1 MYNKKDIFK
10 KGKDGNVDKELN
22 ITNVLKTVN
31 SAYEKF
37 DKDACLH
44 SLQVA
49 YLTLKICKNLDIDE
63 YTKNSLVIAAYFHDF
78 SAEKTNIC
86 DTLDKY
92 EKGNAVKE
100 HCILGYL
107 LFKFL
112 LPKSDICKFILY
124 HHNTYDVD
132 YVINDIENPLESNII
147 KLADDI
153 SIYNIFNEQASV
165 NDIINFLNKRSY
177 MYNLD
182 YLNRFLDTNA
192 KMAIGNVLNESYK
205 ENFWKEVDA
214 LDYKV
219 ITIENII
226 ACLAF
231 IIDCKCDITNFHSLS
246 VANTSC
252 MLGKYFNLSEN
263 EYYNV
268 KIGSLLH
275 DIGKIAI
282 PNEILKK
289 EGTLTK
295 DEFEIMKQH
304 VVYTYEIL
312 SNLKNESILNI
323 ASNHHEKLNGK
334 GYPRGISNLTLSGKI
349 VAVADI
355 FVALIQ
361 KRPYKDGFSKDKVIE
376 ILNKCVIKGEID
388 GEVVNKIIENYD
400 YLEKM
405 NNDLYSLY
413 NNEIALLYDEYNN
426 LLSKL

>member
-1 MYNKKDIFK
+1 MNK
-10 KGKDGNVDKELN
+10 GLN

-31 SAYEKF
+31 SAYERF

-63 YTKNSLVIAAYFHDF
+63 DTKNSLVIAAYFHDF
-78 SAEKTNIC
+78 SAEKTNMC
-86 DTLDKY
+86 DSLDKY
-92 EKGNAVKE
+92 EKGNEVKE

-132 YVINDIENPLESNII
+132 YIINNIENPLESNII

-165 NDIINFLNKRSY
+165 NDVIDFLNERSY
-177 MYNLD
+177 MYNSN

-192 KMAIGNVLNESYK
+192 KMAIENVLNESYK
-205 ENFWKEVDA
+205 ENFWKEVD
-214 LDYKV
+214 LLNYKV
-219 ITIENII
+219 ITIEDII
-226 ACLAF
+226 VCLAF

-246 VANTSC
+246 VSNTSC

-263 EYYNV
+263 EYYNL

-289 EGTLTK
+289 EGPLTK
-295 DEFEIMKQH
+295 AEFEIMKQH
-304 VVYTYEIL
+304 AVYTYEIL
-312 SNLKNESILNI
+312 SNLKHEHILNI

-334 GYPRGISNLTLSGKI
+334 GYPRGLSDLTLSEKI

-361 KRPYKDGFSKDKVIE
+361 KRSYKDGFSKDKVIE
-376 ILNKCVIKGEID
+376 ILSNCANKGEID
-388 GEVVNKIIENYD
+388 GEVVKKVIENYD

-405 NNDLYSLY
+405 NNQLYSLY
-413 NNEIALLYDEYNN
+413 NHEITLLYNEYNN

>member
-1 MYNKKDIFK
+1 MNK
-10 KGKDGNVDKELN
+10 GLN

-31 SAYEKF
+31 SAYERF

-63 YTKNSLVIAAYFHDF
+63 DTKNSLVIAAYFHDF
-78 SAEKTNIC
+78 SAEKTNMC
-86 DTLDKY
+86 DSLDKY

-132 YVINDIENPLESNII
+132 YIINNIENPLESNII

-165 NDIINFLNKRSY
+165 NDVIDFLNERSY
-177 MYNLD
+177 MYNPN

-192 KMAIGNVLNESYK
+192 KMAIENVLNESYK
-205 ENFWKEVDA
+205 ENFWKEVD
-214 LDYKV
+214 LLNYKV
-219 ITIENII
+219 ITIEDII
-226 ACLAF
+226 VCLAF

-246 VANTSC
+246 VSNTSC

-263 EYYNV
+263 EYYNL

-289 EGTLTK
+289 EGPLTK
-295 DEFEIMKQH
+295 AEFEIMKQH
-304 VVYTYEIL
+304 AVYTYEIL
-312 SNLKNESILNI
+312 SNLKHKHILNI

-334 GYPRGISNLTLSGKI
+334 GYPRGLSDLTLSEKI

-361 KRPYKDGFSKDKVIE
+361 KRSYKDGFSKDKVIE
-376 ILNKCVIKGEID
+376 ILSNCANKGEID
-388 GEVVNKIIENYD
+388 REVVKKVIENYD

-405 NNDLYSLY
+405 NNQLYSLY
-413 NNEIALLYDEYNN
+413 NHEITLLYNEYNN

>member
-1 MYNKKDIFK
+1 MNK
-10 KGKDGNVDKELN
+10 GLN

-31 SAYEKF
+31 SAYERF

-49 YLTLKICKNLDIDE
+49 YLTLKICKNMDMDE
-63 YTKNSLVIAAYFHDF
+63 DTKNSLVIAAYFHDF
-78 SAEKTNIC
+78 SAEKTNMC
-86 DTLDKY
+86 DSLDKY

-132 YVINDIENPLESNII
+132 YIINDIENPLESNII

-153 SIYNIFNEQASV
+153 SIYNIFNRQASV
-165 NDIINFLNKRSY
+165 NDVIDFLNERSY
-177 MYNLD
+177 MYNPN

-192 KMAIGNVLNESYK
+192 KMAIENVLNESYK
-205 ENFWKEVDA
+205 ENFWKEVD
-214 LDYKV
+214 LLNYKV
-219 ITIENII
+219 ITIEDII
-226 ACLAF
+226 VCLAF

-246 VANTSC
+246 VSNTSC

-263 EYYNV
+263 EYYNL

-289 EGTLTK
+289 EGPLTK
-295 DEFEIMKQH
+295 AEFEIMKQH
-304 VVYTYEIL
+304 AVYTYEIL
-312 SNLKNESILNI
+312 SNLKHEHILNI

-334 GYPRGISNLTLSGKI
+334 GYPRGLSDLTLSEKI

-361 KRPYKDGFSKDKVIE
+361 KRSYKDGFSKDKVIE
-376 ILNKCVIKGEID
+376 ILSNCANKGEID
-388 GEVVNKIIENYD
+388 GEVVKKVIENYD

-405 NNDLYSLY
+405 NNQLYSLY
-413 NNEIALLYDEYNN
+413 NDEITLLYNEYNN

>member
-1 MYNKKDIFK
+1 MNK
-10 KGKDGNVDKELN
+10 GLN

-31 SAYEKF
+31 SAYERF

-63 YTKNSLVIAAYFHDF
+63 DTKNSLVIAAYFHDF
-78 SAEKTNIC
+78 SAEKTNMC
-86 DTLDKY
+86 DSLDKY

-132 YVINDIENPLESNII
+132 YIINNIENPLESNII

-165 NDIINFLNKRSY
+165 NDVIDFLNERSY
-177 MYNLD
+177 MYNPN

-192 KMAIGNVLNESYK
+192 KMAIENVLNESYK
-205 ENFWKEVDA
+205 ENFWKEVD
-214 LDYKV
+214 LLNYKV
-219 ITIENII
+219 ITIEDII
-226 ACLAF
+226 VCLAF

-246 VANTSC
+246 VSNTSC

-263 EYYNV
+263 EYYNL

-289 EGTLTK
+289 EGPLTK
-295 DEFEIMKQH
+295 AEFEIMKQH

-312 SNLKNESILNI
+312 SNLKHEHILNI

-334 GYPRGISNLTLSGKI
+334 GYPRGLSDLTLSEKI

-361 KRPYKDGFSKDKVIE
+361 KRSYKDGFSKDKVIE
-376 ILNKCVIKGEID
+376 ILSNCANKGEID
-388 GEVVNKIIENYD
+388 REVVKKVIENYD

-405 NNDLYSLY
+405 NNQLYSLY
-413 NNEIALLYDEYNN
+413 NHEITLLYNEYNN

>member
-1 MYNKKDIFK
+1 MNK
-10 KGKDGNVDKELN
+10 GLN

-31 SAYEKF
+31 SAYERF

-63 YTKNSLVIAAYFHDF
+63 DTKNSLVIAAYFHDF
-78 SAEKTNIC
+78 SAEKTNMC
-86 DTLDKY
+86 DSLDKY

-132 YVINDIENPLESNII
+132 YIINNIENPLESNII

-165 NDIINFLNKRSY
+165 NDVIDFLNERSY
-177 MYNLD
+177 MYNPN

-192 KMAIGNVLNESYK
+192 KMAIENVLNESYK
-205 ENFWKEVDA
+205 ENFWKEVD
-214 LDYKV
+214 LLNYKV
-219 ITIENII
+219 ITIEDII
-226 ACLAF
+226 LCLAF

-246 VANTSC
+246 VSNTSC

-263 EYYNV
+263 EYYNL

-289 EGTLTK
+289 EGPLTK
-295 DEFEIMKQH
+295 AEFEIMKQH
-304 VVYTYEIL
+304 AVYTYEIL
-312 SNLKNESILNI
+312 SNLKHEHILNI

-334 GYPRGISNLTLSGKI
+334 GYPRGLSDLTLSEKI

-361 KRPYKDGFSKDKVIE
+361 KRSYKDGFSKDKVIE
-376 ILNKCVIKGEID
+376 ILSNCANKGEID
-388 GEVVNKIIENYD
+388 GEVVKKVIENYD

-405 NNDLYSLY
+405 NNQLYSLY
-413 NNEIALLYDEYNN
+413 NDEITLLYNEYNN

>member
-1 MYNKKDIFK
+1 MNK
-10 KGKDGNVDKELN
+10 GLN

-31 SAYEKF
+31 SAYERF

-63 YTKNSLVIAAYFHDF
+63 DTKNSLVIAAYFHDF
-78 SAEKTNIC
+78 SAEKTNMC
-86 DTLDKY
+86 DSLDKY

-132 YVINDIENPLESNII
+132 YIINNIENPLESNII

-165 NDIINFLNKRSY
+165 NDVIDFLNERSY
-177 MYNLD
+177 MYNPN

-192 KMAIGNVLNESYK
+192 KMAIENVLNESYK
-205 ENFWKEVDA
+205 ENFWKEVD
-214 LDYKV
+214 LLNYKV
-219 ITIENII
+219 ITIEDII
-226 ACLAF
+226 VCLAF

-246 VANTSC
+246 VSNTSC

-263 EYYNV
+263 EYYNL

-289 EGTLTK
+289 EGPLTK
-295 DEFEIMKQH
+295 AEFEIMKQH

-312 SNLKNESILNI
+312 SNLKHEHILNI

-334 GYPRGISNLTLSGKI
+334 GYPRGLSDLTLSEKI

-361 KRPYKDGFSKDKVIE
+361 KRSYKDGFSKDKVIE
-376 ILNKCVIKGEID
+376 ILSNCANKGEID
-388 GEVVNKIIENYD
+388 GEVVKKVIENYD

-405 NNDLYSLY
+405 NNQLYSLY
-413 NNEIALLYDEYNN
+413 NDEITLLYNEYNN

>member
-1 MYNKKDIFK
+1 MNK
-10 KGKDGNVDKELN
+10 GLN

-31 SAYEKF
+31 SAYERF

-63 YTKNSLVIAAYFHDF
+63 DTKNSLVIAAYFHDF
-78 SAEKTNIC
+78 SAEKTNMC
-86 DTLDKY
+86 DSLDKY

-132 YVINDIENPLESNII
+132 YIINNIENPLESNII

-165 NDIINFLNKRSY
+165 NDVIDFLNERSY
-177 MYNLD
+177 MYNSN

-192 KMAIGNVLNESYK
+192 KMAIENVLNESYK
-205 ENFWKEVDA
+205 ENFWKEVD
-214 LDYKV
+214 LLNYKV
-219 ITIENII
+219 ITIEDII
-226 ACLAF
+226 VCLAF

-246 VANTSC
+246 VSNTSC

-263 EYYNV
+263 EYYNL

-289 EGTLTK
+289 EGPLTK
-295 DEFEIMKQH
+295 AEFEIMKQH

-312 SNLKNESILNI
+312 SNLKHEHILNI

-334 GYPRGISNLTLSGKI
+334 GYPRGLSDLTLSEKI

-361 KRPYKDGFSKDKVIE
+361 KRSYKDGFSKDKVIE
-376 ILNKCVIKGEID
+376 ILSNCANKGEID
-388 GEVVNKIIENYD
+388 GEVVKKVIENYD

-405 NNDLYSLY
+405 NNQLYSLY
-413 NNEIALLYDEYNN
+413 NHEITLLYNEYNN

>member
-1 MYNKKDIFK
+1 MNK
-10 KGKDGNVDKELN
+10 GLN

-31 SAYEKF
+31 SAYERF

-63 YTKNSLVIAAYFHDF
+63 DTKNSLVIAAYFHDF
-78 SAEKTNIC
+78 SAEKTNMC
-86 DTLDKY
+86 DSLDKY

-132 YVINDIENPLESNII
+132 YIINNIENPLESNII

-165 NDIINFLNKRSY
+165 NDVIDFLNERSY
-177 MYNLD
+177 MYNSN

-192 KMAIGNVLNESYK
+192 KMAIENVLNESYK
-205 ENFWKEVDA
+205 ENFWKEVD
-214 LDYKV
+214 LLNYKV
-219 ITIENII
+219 ITIEDII
-226 ACLAF
+226 VCLAF

-246 VANTSC
+246 VSNTSC

-263 EYYNV
+263 EYYNL

-289 EGTLTK
+289 EGPLTK
-295 DEFEIMKQH
+295 AEFEIMKQH
-304 VVYTYEIL
+304 AVYTYEIL
-312 SNLKNESILNI
+312 SNLKHEHILNI

-334 GYPRGISNLTLSGKI
+334 GYPRGLSDLTLSEKI

-361 KRPYKDGFSKDKVIE
+361 KRSYKDGFSKDKVIE
-376 ILNKCVIKGEID
+376 ILSNCANKGEID
-388 GEVVNKIIENYD
+388 GEVVKKVIENYD

-405 NNDLYSLY
+405 NNQLYSLY
-413 NNEIALLYDEYNN
+413 NDEITLLYNEYNN

>member
-1 MYNKKDIFK
+1 MNK
-10 KGKDGNVDKELN
+10 GLN
-22 ITNVLKTVN
+22 IANVLKTVN
-31 SAYEKF
+31 SAYERF

-63 YTKNSLVIAAYFHDF
+63 DTKNSLVIAAYFHDF
-78 SAEKTNIC
+78 SAEKTNMC
-86 DTLDKY
+86 DSLDKY

-132 YVINDIENPLESNII
+132 YIINNIENPLESNII

-165 NDIINFLNKRSY
+165 NDVIDFLNERSY
-177 MYNLD
+177 MYNPN

-192 KMAIGNVLNESYK
+192 KMAIENVLNESYK
-205 ENFWKEVDA
+205 ENFWKEVD
-214 LDYKV
+214 LLNYKV
-219 ITIENII
+219 ITIEDII
-226 ACLAF
+226 VCLAF

-246 VANTSC
+246 VSNTSC

-263 EYYNV
+263 EYYNL

-289 EGTLTK
+289 EGPLTK
-295 DEFEIMKQH
+295 AEFEIMKQH

-312 SNLKNESILNI
+312 SNLKHEHILNI

-334 GYPRGISNLTLSGKI
+334 GYPRGLSDLTLSEKI

-361 KRPYKDGFSKDKVIE
+361 KRSYKDGFSKDKVIE
-376 ILNKCVIKGEID
+376 ILSNCANKGEID
-388 GEVVNKIIENYD
+388 GEVVKKVIENYD

-405 NNDLYSLY
+405 NNQLYSLY
-413 NNEIALLYDEYNN
+413 NHEITLLYNEYNN

>member
-1 MYNKKDIFK
+1 MNK
-10 KGKDGNVDKELN
+10 GLN

-31 SAYEKF
+31 SAYERF

-63 YTKNSLVIAAYFHDF
+63 DTKNSLVIAAYFHDF
-78 SAEKTNIC
+78 SAEKTNMC
-86 DTLDKY
+86 DSLDKY

-132 YVINDIENPLESNII
+132 YIINDIENPLESNII

-153 SIYNIFNEQASV
+153 SIYNIFNRQASV
-165 NDIINFLNKRSY
+165 NDVIDFLNERSY
-177 MYNLD
+177 MYNPN

-192 KMAIGNVLNESYK
+192 KMAIENVLNESYK
-205 ENFWKEVDA
+205 ENFWKEVD
-214 LDYKV
+214 LLNYKV
-219 ITIENII
+219 ITIEDII
-226 ACLAF
+226 VCLAF

-246 VANTSC
+246 VSNTSC

-263 EYYNV
+263 EYYNL

-289 EGTLTK
+289 EGPLTK
-295 DEFEIMKQH
+295 AEFEIMKQH
-304 VVYTYEIL
+304 AVYTYEIL
-312 SNLKNESILNI
+312 SNLKHKHILNI

-334 GYPRGISNLTLSGKI
+334 GYPRGLSDLTLSEKI

-361 KRPYKDGFSKDKVIE
+361 KRSYKDGFSKDKVIE
-376 ILNKCVIKGEID
+376 ILSNCANKGEID
-388 GEVVNKIIENYD
+388 GEVVKKVIENYD

-405 NNDLYSLY
+405 NNQLYSLY
-413 NNEIALLYDEYNN
+413 NHEITLLYNEYNN

>member
-1 MYNKKDIFK
+1 MNK
-10 KGKDGNVDKELN
+10 GLN

-31 SAYEKF
+31 SAYERF

-49 YLTLKICKNLDIDE
+49 YLTLKICKNMDMDE
-63 YTKNSLVIAAYFHDF
+63 DTKNSLVIAAYFHDF
-78 SAEKTNIC
+78 SAEKTNMC
-86 DTLDKY
+86 DSLDKY

-132 YVINDIENPLESNII
+132 YIINDIENPLESNII

-153 SIYNIFNEQASV
+153 SIYNIFNRQASV
-165 NDIINFLNKRSY
+165 NDVIDFLNERSY
-177 MYNLD
+177 MYNPN

-192 KMAIGNVLNESYK
+192 KMAIENVLNESYK
-205 ENFWKEVDA
+205 ENFWKEVD
-214 LDYKV
+214 LLNYKV
-219 ITIENII
+219 ITIEDII
-226 ACLAF
+226 LCLAF

-246 VANTSC
+246 VSNTSC

-263 EYYNV
+263 EYYNL

-275 DIGKIAI
+275 DIGKVAI

-289 EGTLTK
+289 EGPLTK
-295 DEFEIMKQH
+295 AEFEIMKQH
-304 VVYTYEIL
+304 AVYTYEIL
-312 SNLKNESILNI
+312 SNLKHEHILNI

-334 GYPRGISNLTLSGKI
+334 GYPRGLSDLTLSEKI

-361 KRPYKDGFSKDKVIE
+361 KRSYKDGFSKDKVIE
-376 ILNKCVIKGEID
+376 ILSNCANKGEID
-388 GEVVNKIIENYD
+388 GEVVKKVIENYD

-405 NNDLYSLY
+405 NNQLYSLY
-413 NNEIALLYDEYNN
+413 NDEITLLYNEYNN

>member
-1 MYNKKDIFK
+1 MNK
-10 KGKDGNVDKELN
+10 GLN

-31 SAYEKF
+31 SAYERF

-63 YTKNSLVIAAYFHDF
+63 DTKNSLVIAAYFHDF
-78 SAEKTNIC
+78 SAEKTNMC
-86 DTLDKY
+86 DSLDKY

-132 YVINDIENPLESNII
+132 YIINNIENPLESNII

-165 NDIINFLNKRSY
+165 NDVIDFLNERSY
-177 MYNLD
+177 MYNPN

-192 KMAIGNVLNESYK
+192 KMAIENVLNESYK
-205 ENFWKEVDA
+205 ENFWKEVD
-214 LDYKV
+214 LLNYKV
-219 ITIENII
+219 ITIEDII
-226 ACLAF
+226 LCLAF

-246 VANTSC
+246 VSNTSC

-263 EYYNV
+263 EYYNL

-289 EGTLTK
+289 EGPLTK
-295 DEFEIMKQH
+295 AEFEIMKQH
-304 VVYTYEIL
+304 AVYTYEIL
-312 SNLKNESILNI
+312 SNLKHKHILNI

-334 GYPRGISNLTLSGKI
+334 GYPRGLSDLTLSEKI

-361 KRPYKDGFSKDKVIE
+361 KRSYKDGFSKDKVIE
-376 ILNKCVIKGEID
+376 ILSNCANKGEID
-388 GEVVNKIIENYD
+388 GEVVKKVIENYD

-405 NNDLYSLY
+405 NNQLYSLY
-413 NNEIALLYDEYNN
+413 NDEITLLYNEYNN

>member
-1 MYNKKDIFK
+1 MNK
-10 KGKDGNVDKELN
+10 GLN

-31 SAYEKF
+31 SAYERF

-63 YTKNSLVIAAYFHDF
+63 DTKNSLVIAAYFHDF
-78 SAEKTNIC
+78 SAEKTNMC
-86 DTLDKY
+86 DSLDKY

-132 YVINDIENPLESNII
+132 YIINNIENPLESNII

-165 NDIINFLNKRSY
+165 NDVIDFLNERSY
-177 MYNLD
+177 MYNPN

-192 KMAIGNVLNESYK
+192 KMAIENVLNESYK
-205 ENFWKEVDA
+205 ENFWKEVD
-214 LDYKV
+214 LLNYKV
-219 ITIENII
+219 ITIEDII
-226 ACLAF
+226 VCLAF

-246 VANTSC
+246 VSNTSC

-263 EYYNV
+263 EYYNL

-289 EGTLTK
+289 EGPLTK
-295 DEFEIMKQH
+295 AEFEIMKQH
-304 VVYTYEIL
+304 AVYTYEIL
-312 SNLKNESILNI
+312 SNLKHKHILNI

-334 GYPRGISNLTLSGKI
+334 GYPRGLSDLTLSEKI

-361 KRPYKDGFSKDKVIE
+361 KRSYKDGFSKDKVIE
-376 ILNKCVIKGEID
+376 ILSNCANKGEID
-388 GEVVNKIIENYD
+388 GEVVKKVIENYD

-405 NNDLYSLY
+405 NNQLYSLY
-413 NNEIALLYDEYNN
+413 NHEISLLYNAYNN

>member
-1 MYNKKDIFK
+1 MNK
-10 KGKDGNVDKELN
+10 GLN

-31 SAYEKF
+31 SAYERF

-63 YTKNSLVIAAYFHDF
+63 DTKNSLVIAAYFHDF
-78 SAEKTNIC
+78 SAEKTNMC
-86 DTLDKY
+86 DSLDKY

-132 YVINDIENPLESNII
+132 YIINNIENPLESNII

-153 SIYNIFNEQASV
+153 SIYNIFNRQASV
-165 NDIINFLNKRSY
+165 NDVIDFLNERSY
-177 MYNLD
+177 MYNPN

-192 KMAIGNVLNESYK
+192 KMAIENVLNESYK
-205 ENFWKEVDA
+205 ENFWKEVD
-214 LDYKV
+214 LLNYKV
-219 ITIENII
+219 ITIEDII
-226 ACLAF
+226 VCLAF

-246 VANTSC
+246 VSNTSC

-263 EYYNV
+263 EYYNL

-289 EGTLTK
+289 EGPLTK
-295 DEFEIMKQH
+295 AEFEIMKQH
-304 VVYTYEIL
+304 AVYTYEIL
-312 SNLKNESILNI
+312 SNLKHKHILNI

-334 GYPRGISNLTLSGKI
+334 GYPRGLSDLTLSEKI

-361 KRPYKDGFSKDKVIE
+361 KRSYKDGFSKDKVIE
-376 ILNKCVIKGEID
+376 ILSNCANKGEID
-388 GEVVNKIIENYD
+388 REVVKKVIENYD

-405 NNDLYSLY
+405 NNQLYSLY
-413 NNEIALLYDEYNN
+413 NHEITLLYNEYNN

>member
-1 MYNKKDIFK
+1 MFK
-10 KGKDGNVDKELN
+10 NGDGDNVDKELN
-22 ITNVLKTVN
+22 ITNVLRTVN

-37 DKDACLH
+37 DKNACFH

-63 YTKNSLVIAAYFHDF
+63 DTKNSLVIAAYFHDF
-78 SAEKTNIC
+78 SAEKTNMS
-86 DTLDKY
+86 DSLDKY
-92 EKGNAVKE
+92 EKGNAVRE

-132 YVINDIENPLESNII
+132 YIINDIENPLESNII

-165 NDIINFLNKRSY
+165 NDVIDFLNERAY
-177 MYNLD
+177 MYNPN

-192 KMAIGNVLNESYK
+192 KMAIENVLNESYK
-205 ENFWKEVDA
+205 ENFWKEVD
-214 LDYKV
+214 LLNYKV

-226 ACLAF
+226 VCLAF

-246 VANTSC
+246 VSNTSC

-263 EYYNV
+263 EYYNL

-289 EGTLTK
+289 EGSLTK
-295 DEFEIMKQH
+295 AEFEIMKNH

-312 SNLKNESILNI
+312 SNLKHERILNI

-334 GYPRGISNLTLSGKI
+334 GYPRGISNLTLSEKI

-361 KRPYKDGFSKDKVIE
+361 KRSYKDRFSKEKVIE
-376 ILNKCVIKGEID
+376 ILNNCVIKGEID
-388 GEVVNKIIENYD
+388 KEVVNTVIENYD

-405 NNDLYSLY
+405 NNELYLLY
-413 NNEIALLYDEYNN
+413 NNEISLLYDEYNS
-426 LLSKL
+426 LLSKI

>member
-1 MYNKKDIFK
+1 MNK
-10 KGKDGNVDKELN
+10 GLN

-31 SAYEKF
+31 SAYERF

-63 YTKNSLVIAAYFHDF
+63 DTKNSLVIAAYFHDF
-78 SAEKTNIC
+78 SAEKTNMC
-86 DTLDKY
+86 DSLDKY
-92 EKGNAVKE
+92 EKGNEVKE

-132 YVINDIENPLESNII
+132 YIINNIENPLESNII

-165 NDIINFLNKRSY
+165 NDVIDFLNERSY
-177 MYNLD
+177 MYNSN

-192 KMAIGNVLNESYK
+192 KMAIENVLNESYK
-205 ENFWKEVDA
+205 ENFWKEVD
-214 LDYKV
+214 LLNYKV
-219 ITIENII
+219 ITIEDII
-226 ACLAF
+226 VCLAF

-246 VANTSC
+246 VSNTSC

-263 EYYNV
+263 EYYNL

-289 EGTLTK
+289 EGPLTK
-295 DEFEIMKQH
+295 AEFEIMKQH
-304 VVYTYEIL
+304 AVYTYEIL
-312 SNLKNESILNI
+312 SNLKHEHILNI

-334 GYPRGISNLTLSGKI
+334 GYPRGLSDLTLSEKI

-361 KRPYKDGFSKDKVIE
+361 KRSYKDGFSKDKVIE
-376 ILNKCVIKGEID
+376 ILSNCANKGEID
-388 GEVVNKIIENYD
+388 GEVVKKVIENYD

-405 NNDLYSLY
+405 NNQLYSLY
-413 NNEIALLYDEYNN
+413 NDEITLLYN
-426 LLSKL
+426 

>member
-1 MYNKKDIFK
+1 MNK
-10 KGKDGNVDKELN
+10 GLN
-22 ITNVLKTVN
+22 IANVLKTVN
-31 SAYEKF
+31 SAYERF

-63 YTKNSLVIAAYFHDF
+63 DTKNSLVIAAYFHDF
-78 SAEKTNIC
+78 SAEKTNMC
-86 DTLDKY
+86 DSLDKY

-132 YVINDIENPLESNII
+132 YIINNIENPLESNII

-165 NDIINFLNKRSY
+165 NDVIDFLNERSY
-177 MYNLD
+177 MYNPN

-192 KMAIGNVLNESYK
+192 KMAIENVLNESYK
-205 ENFWKEVDA
+205 ENFWKEVD
-214 LDYKV
+214 LLNYKV
-219 ITIENII
+219 ITIEDII
-226 ACLAF
+226 VCLAF

-246 VANTSC
+246 VSNTSC

-263 EYYNV
+263 EYYNL

-289 EGTLTK
+289 EGPLTK
-295 DEFEIMKQH
+295 AEFEIMKQH

-312 SNLKNESILNI
+312 SNLKHKHILNI

-334 GYPRGISNLTLSGKI
+334 GYPRGLSDLTLSEKI

-361 KRPYKDGFSKDKVIE
+361 KRSYKDGFSKDKVIE
-376 ILNKCVIKGEID
+376 ILSNCANKGEID
-388 GEVVNKIIENYD
+388 GEVVKKVIENYD

-405 NNDLYSLY
+405 NNQLYSLY
-413 NNEIALLYDEYNN
+413 NHEITLLYNEYNN

>member
-1 MYNKKDIFK
+1 MNK
-10 KGKDGNVDKELN
+10 GLN
-22 ITNVLKTVN
+22 IANVLKTVN
-31 SAYEKF
+31 SAYERF

-63 YTKNSLVIAAYFHDF
+63 DTKNSLVIAAYFHDF
-78 SAEKTNIC
+78 SAEKTNMC
-86 DTLDKY
+86 DSLDKY

-132 YVINDIENPLESNII
+132 YIINNIENPLESNII

-165 NDIINFLNKRSY
+165 NDVIDFLNERSY
-177 MYNLD
+177 MYNPN

-192 KMAIGNVLNESYK
+192 KMAIENVLNESYK
-205 ENFWKEVDA
+205 ENFWKEVD
-214 LDYKV
+214 LLNYKV
-219 ITIENII
+219 ITIEDII
-226 ACLAF
+226 VCLAF

-246 VANTSC
+246 VSNTSC

-263 EYYNV
+263 EYYNL

-289 EGTLTK
+289 EGPLTK
-295 DEFEIMKQH
+295 AEFEIMKQH
-304 VVYTYEIL
+304 AVYTYEIL
-312 SNLKNESILNI
+312 SNLKHKHILNI

-334 GYPRGISNLTLSGKI
+334 GYPRGLSDLTLSEKI

-361 KRPYKDGFSKDKVIE
+361 KRSYKDGFSKDKVIE
-376 ILNKCVIKGEID
+376 ILSNCANKGEID
-388 GEVVNKIIENYD
+388 GEVVKKVIENYD

-405 NNDLYSLY
+405 NNQLYSLY
-413 NNEIALLYDEYNN
+413 NDEITLLYNEYNN

>member
-1 MYNKKDIFK
+1 MNK
-10 KGKDGNVDKELN
+10 GLN

-31 SAYEKF
+31 SAYERF

-49 YLTLKICKNLDIDE
+49 YLTLKICKNMDMDE
-63 YTKNSLVIAAYFHDF
+63 DTKNSLVIAAYFHDF
-78 SAEKTNIC
+78 SAEKTNMC
-86 DTLDKY
+86 DSLDKY

-132 YVINDIENPLESNII
+132 YIINNIENPLESNII

-165 NDIINFLNKRSY
+165 NDVIDFLNERSY
-177 MYNLD
+177 MYNSN

-192 KMAIGNVLNESYK
+192 KMAIENVLNESYK
-205 ENFWKEVDA
+205 ENFWKEVD
-214 LDYKV
+214 LLNYKV
-219 ITIENII
+219 ITIEDII
-226 ACLAF
+226 VCLAF

-246 VANTSC
+246 VSNTSC

-263 EYYNV
+263 EYYNL

-289 EGTLTK
+289 EGPLTK
-295 DEFEIMKQH
+295 AEFEIMKQH

-312 SNLKNESILNI
+312 SNLKHEHILNI

-334 GYPRGISNLTLSGKI
+334 GYPRGLSDLTLSEKI

-361 KRPYKDGFSKDKVIE
+361 KRSYKDGFSKDKVIE
-376 ILNKCVIKGEID
+376 ILSNCANKGEID
-388 GEVVNKIIENYD
+388 GEVVKKVIENYD

-405 NNDLYSLY
+405 NNQLYSLY
-413 NNEIALLYDEYNN
+413 NDEITLLYNEYNN

>member
-1 MYNKKDIFK
+1 MNK
-10 KGKDGNVDKELN
+10 GLN

-31 SAYEKF
+31 SAYERF

-63 YTKNSLVIAAYFHDF
+63 DTKNSLVIAAYFHDF
-78 SAEKTNIC
+78 SAEKTNMC
-86 DTLDKY
+86 DSLDKY

-132 YVINDIENPLESNII
+132 YIINNIENPLESNII

-165 NDIINFLNKRSY
+165 NDVIDFLNERSY
-177 MYNLD
+177 MYNPN

-192 KMAIGNVLNESYK
+192 KMAIENVLNESYK
-205 ENFWKEVDA
+205 ENFWKEVD
-214 LDYKV
+214 LLNYKV
-219 ITIENII
+219 ITIEDII
-226 ACLAF
+226 VCLAF

-246 VANTSC
+246 VSNTSC

-263 EYYNV
+263 EYYNL

-289 EGTLTK
+289 EGPLTK
-295 DEFEIMKQH
+295 AEFEIMKQH
-304 VVYTYEIL
+304 AVYTYEIL
-312 SNLKNESILNI
+312 SNLKHEHILNI

-334 GYPRGISNLTLSGKI
+334 GYPRGLSDLTLSEKI

-361 KRPYKDGFSKDKVIE
+361 KRSYKDGFSKDKVIE
-376 ILNKCVIKGEID
+376 ILSNCANKGEID
-388 GEVVNKIIENYD
+388 GEVVKKVIENYD

-405 NNDLYSLY
+405 NNQLYSLY
-413 NNEIALLYDEYNN
+413 NHEITLLYNEYNN

>member
-1 MYNKKDIFK
+1 MNK
-10 KGKDGNVDKELN
+10 GLN

-31 SAYEKF
+31 SAYERF

-49 YLTLKICKNLDIDE
+49 YLTLKICKNMDMDE
-63 YTKNSLVIAAYFHDF
+63 DTKNSLVIAAYFHDF
-78 SAEKTNIC
+78 SAEKTNMC
-86 DTLDKY
+86 DSLDKY
-92 EKGNAVKE
+92 EKGNEVKE

-132 YVINDIENPLESNII
+132 YIINNIENPLESNII

-165 NDIINFLNKRSY
+165 NDVIDFLNERSY
-177 MYNLD
+177 MYNSN

-192 KMAIGNVLNESYK
+192 KMAIENVLNESYK
-205 ENFWKEVDA
+205 ENFWKEVD
-214 LDYKV
+214 LLNYKV
-219 ITIENII
+219 ITIEDII
-226 ACLAF
+226 VCLAF

-246 VANTSC
+246 VSNTSC

-263 EYYNV
+263 EYYNL

-289 EGTLTK
+289 EGPLTK
-295 DEFEIMKQH
+295 AEFEIMKQH
-304 VVYTYEIL
+304 AVYTYEIL
-312 SNLKNESILNI
+312 SNLKHEHILNI

-334 GYPRGISNLTLSGKI
+334 GYPRGLSDLTLSEKI

-361 KRPYKDGFSKDKVIE
+361 KRSYKDGFSKDKVIE
-376 ILNKCVIKGEID
+376 ILSNCANKGEID
-388 GEVVNKIIENYD
+388 GEVVKKVIENYD

-405 NNDLYSLY
+405 NNQLYSLY
-413 NNEIALLYDEYNN
+413 NDEITLLYNEYNN

>member
-1 MYNKKDIFK
+1 MNK
-10 KGKDGNVDKELN
+10 GLN

-31 SAYEKF
+31 SAYERF

-63 YTKNSLVIAAYFHDF
+63 DTKNSLVIAAYFHDF
-78 SAEKTNIC
+78 SAEKTNMC
-86 DTLDKY
+86 DSLDKY

-132 YVINDIENPLESNII
+132 YIINNIENPLESNII

-165 NDIINFLNKRSY
+165 NDVIDFLNERSY
-177 MYNLD
+177 MYNPN

-192 KMAIGNVLNESYK
+192 KMAIENVLNESYK
-205 ENFWKEVDA
+205 ENFWKEVD
-214 LDYKV
+214 LLNYKV
-219 ITIENII
+219 ITIEDII
-226 ACLAF
+226 VCLAF

-246 VANTSC
+246 VSNTSC

-263 EYYNV
+263 EYYNL

-289 EGTLTK
+289 EGPLTK
-295 DEFEIMKQH
+295 AEFEIMKQH

-312 SNLKNESILNI
+312 SNLKHKHILNI

-334 GYPRGISNLTLSGKI
+334 GYPRGLSDLTLSEKI

-361 KRPYKDGFSKDKVIE
+361 KRSYKDGFSKDKVIE
-376 ILNKCVIKGEID
+376 ILSNCANKGEID
-388 GEVVNKIIENYD
+388 GEVVKKVIENYD

-405 NNDLYSLY
+405 NNQLYSLY
-413 NNEIALLYDEYNN
+413 NHEITLLYNEYNN

>member
-1 MYNKKDIFK
+1 MNK
-10 KGKDGNVDKELN
+10 GLN

-31 SAYEKF
+31 SAYERF

-49 YLTLKICKNLDIDE
+49 YLTLKICKNMDMDE
-63 YTKNSLVIAAYFHDF
+63 DTKNSLVIAAYFHDF
-78 SAEKTNIC
+78 SAEKTNMC
-86 DTLDKY
+86 DSLDKY

-132 YVINDIENPLESNII
+132 YIINDIENPLESNII

-153 SIYNIFNEQASV
+153 SIYNIFNRQASV
-165 NDIINFLNKRSY
+165 NDVIDFLNERSY
-177 MYNLD
+177 MYNPN

-192 KMAIGNVLNESYK
+192 KMAIENVLNESYK
-205 ENFWKEVDA
+205 ENFWKEVD
-214 LDYKV
+214 LLNYKV
-219 ITIENII
+219 ITIEDII
-226 ACLAF
+226 VCLAF

-246 VANTSC
+246 VSNTSC

-263 EYYNV
+263 EYYNL

-289 EGTLTK
+289 EGPLTK
-295 DEFEIMKQH
+295 AEFEIMKQH

-312 SNLKNESILNI
+312 SNLKHEHILNI

-334 GYPRGISNLTLSGKI
+334 GYPRGLSDLTLSEKI

-361 KRPYKDGFSKDKVIE
+361 KRSYKDGFSKDKVIE
-376 ILNKCVIKGEID
+376 ILSNCANKGEID
-388 GEVVNKIIENYD
+388 GEVVKKVIENYD

-405 NNDLYSLY
+405 NNQLYSLY
-413 NNEIALLYDEYNN
+413 NHEITLLYNEYNN

>member
-1 MYNKKDIFK
+1 MNK
-10 KGKDGNVDKELN
+10 GLN
-22 ITNVLKTVN
+22 IANVLKTVN
-31 SAYEKF
+31 SAYERF

-63 YTKNSLVIAAYFHDF
+63 DTKNSLVIAAYFHDF
-78 SAEKTNIC
+78 SAEKTNMC
-86 DTLDKY
+86 DSLDKY

-132 YVINDIENPLESNII
+132 YIINNIENPLESNII

-165 NDIINFLNKRSY
+165 NDVIDFLNERSY
-177 MYNLD
+177 MYNPN

-192 KMAIGNVLNESYK
+192 KMAIENVLNESYK
-205 ENFWKEVDA
+205 ENFWKEVD
-214 LDYKV
+214 LLNYKV
-219 ITIENII
+219 ITIEDII
-226 ACLAF
+226 VCLAF

-246 VANTSC
+246 VSNTSC

-263 EYYNV
+263 EYYNL

-289 EGTLTK
+289 EGPLTK
-295 DEFEIMKQH
+295 AEFEIMKQH

-312 SNLKNESILNI
+312 SNLKHEHILNI

-334 GYPRGISNLTLSGKI
+334 GYPRGLSDLTLSEKI

-361 KRPYKDGFSKDKVIE
+361 KRSYKDGFSKDKVIE
-376 ILNKCVIKGEID
+376 ILSNCANKGEID
-388 GEVVNKIIENYD
+388 REVVKKVIENYD

-405 NNDLYSLY
+405 NNQLYSLY
-413 NNEIALLYDEYNN
+413 NHEITLLYNEYNN

>member
-1 MYNKKDIFK
+1 MNK
-10 KGKDGNVDKELN
+10 GLN
-22 ITNVLKTVN
+22 IANVLKTVN
-31 SAYEKF
+31 SAYERF

-63 YTKNSLVIAAYFHDF
+63 DTKNSLVIAAYFHDF
-78 SAEKTNIC
+78 SAEKTNMC
-86 DTLDKY
+86 DSLDKY

-132 YVINDIENPLESNII
+132 YIINNIENPLESNII

-165 NDIINFLNKRSY
+165 NDVIDFLNERSY
-177 MYNLD
+177 MYNPN

-192 KMAIGNVLNESYK
+192 KMAIENVLNESYK
-205 ENFWKEVDA
+205 ENFWKEVD
-214 LDYKV
+214 LLNYKV
-219 ITIENII
+219 ITIEDII
-226 ACLAF
+226 VCLAF

-246 VANTSC
+246 VSNTSC

-263 EYYNV
+263 EYYNL

-289 EGTLTK
+289 EGPLTK
-295 DEFEIMKQH
+295 AEFEIMKQH
-304 VVYTYEIL
+304 AVYTYEIL
-312 SNLKNESILNI
+312 SNLKHKHILNI

-334 GYPRGISNLTLSGKI
+334 GYPRGLSDLTLSEKI

-361 KRPYKDGFSKDKVIE
+361 KRSYKDGFSKDKVIE
-376 ILNKCVIKGEID
+376 ILSNCANKGEID
-388 GEVVNKIIENYD
+388 GEVVKKVIENYD

-405 NNDLYSLY
+405 NNQLYSLY
-413 NNEIALLYDEYNN
+413 NHEITLLYKEYNN

>member
-1 MYNKKDIFK
+1 MNK
-10 KGKDGNVDKELN
+10 GLN
-22 ITNVLKTVN
+22 IANVLKTVN
-31 SAYEKF
+31 SAYERF

-63 YTKNSLVIAAYFHDF
+63 DTKNSLVIAAYFHDF
-78 SAEKTNIC
+78 SAEKTNMC
-86 DTLDKY
+86 DSLDKY

-132 YVINDIENPLESNII
+132 YIINNIENPLESNII

-165 NDIINFLNKRSY
+165 NDVIDFLNERSY
-177 MYNLD
+177 MYNPN

-192 KMAIGNVLNESYK
+192 KMAIENVLNESYK
-205 ENFWKEVDA
+205 ENFWKEVD
-214 LDYKV
+214 LLNYKV
-219 ITIENII
+219 ITIEDII
-226 ACLAF
+226 VCLAF

-246 VANTSC
+246 VSNTSC

-263 EYYNV
+263 EYYNL

-289 EGTLTK
+289 EGPLTK
-295 DEFEIMKQH
+295 AEFEIMKQH
-304 VVYTYEIL
+304 AVYTYEIL
-312 SNLKNESILNI
+312 SNLKHEHILNI

-334 GYPRGISNLTLSGKI
+334 GYPRGLSDLTLSEKI

-361 KRPYKDGFSKDKVIE
+361 KRSYKDGFSKDKVIE
-376 ILNKCVIKGEID
+376 ILSNCANKGEID
-388 GEVVNKIIENYD
+388 REVVKKVIENYD

-405 NNDLYSLY
+405 NNQLYSLY
-413 NNEIALLYDEYNN
+413 NHEITLLYNEYNN

>member
-1 MYNKKDIFK
+1 MNK
-10 KGKDGNVDKELN
+10 GLN

-31 SAYEKF
+31 SAYERF

-49 YLTLKICKNLDIDE
+49 YLTLKICKNMDMDE
-63 YTKNSLVIAAYFHDF
+63 DTKNSLVIAAYFHDF
-78 SAEKTNIC
+78 SAEKTNMC
-86 DTLDKY
+86 DSLDKY

-132 YVINDIENPLESNII
+132 YIINNIENPLESNII

-165 NDIINFLNKRSY
+165 NDVIDFLNERSY
-177 MYNLD
+177 MYNPN

-192 KMAIGNVLNESYK
+192 KMAIENVLNESYK
-205 ENFWKEVDA
+205 ENFWKEVD
-214 LDYKV
+214 LLNYKV
-219 ITIENII
+219 ITIEDII
-226 ACLAF
+226 VCLAF

-246 VANTSC
+246 VSNTSC

-263 EYYNV
+263 EYYNL

-289 EGTLTK
+289 EGPLTK
-295 DEFEIMKQH
+295 AEFEIMKQH
-304 VVYTYEIL
+304 AVYTYEIL
-312 SNLKNESILNI
+312 SNLKHKHILNI

-334 GYPRGISNLTLSGKI
+334 GYPRGLSDLTLSEKI

-361 KRPYKDGFSKDKVIE
+361 KRSYKDGFSKDKVIE
-376 ILNKCVIKGEID
+376 ILSNCANKGEID
-388 GEVVNKIIENYD
+388 REVVKKVIENYD

-405 NNDLYSLY
+405 NNQLYSLY
-413 NNEIALLYDEYNN
+413 NHEITLLYNEYNN

>member
-1 MYNKKDIFK
+1 MNK
-10 KGKDGNVDKELN
+10 GLN

-31 SAYEKF
+31 SAYERF

-63 YTKNSLVIAAYFHDF
+63 DTKNSLVIAAYFHDF
-78 SAEKTNIC
+78 SAEKTNMC
-86 DTLDKY
+86 DSLDKY

-132 YVINDIENPLESNII
+132 YIINNIENPLESNII

-153 SIYNIFNEQASV
+153 SIYNIFNRQASV
-165 NDIINFLNKRSY
+165 NDVIDFLNERSY
-177 MYNLD
+177 MYNPN

-192 KMAIGNVLNESYK
+192 KMAIENVLNESYK
-205 ENFWKEVDA
+205 ENFWKEVD
-214 LDYKV
+214 LLNYKV
-219 ITIENII
+219 ITIEDII
-226 ACLAF
+226 LCLAF

-246 VANTSC
+246 VSNTSC

-263 EYYNV
+263 EYYNL

-289 EGTLTK
+289 EGPLTK
-295 DEFEIMKQH
+295 AEFEIMKQH

-312 SNLKNESILNI
+312 SNLKHEHILNI

-334 GYPRGISNLTLSGKI
+334 GYPRGLSDLTLSEKI

-361 KRPYKDGFSKDKVIE
+361 KRSYKDGFSKDKVIE
-376 ILNKCVIKGEID
+376 ILSNCANKGEID
-388 GEVVNKIIENYD
+388 GEVVKKVIENYD

-405 NNDLYSLY
+405 NNQLYSLY
-413 NNEIALLYDEYNN
+413 NDEITLLYNEYNN

>member
-1 MYNKKDIFK
+1 MNK
-10 KGKDGNVDKELN
+10 GLN

-31 SAYEKF
+31 SAYERF

-49 YLTLKICKNLDIDE
+49 YLTLKICKNMDMDE
-63 YTKNSLVIAAYFHDF
+63 DTKNSLVIAAYFHDF
-78 SAEKTNIC
+78 SAEKTNMC
-86 DTLDKY
+86 DSLDKY

-132 YVINDIENPLESNII
+132 YIINDIENPLESNII

-153 SIYNIFNEQASV
+153 SIYNIFNRQASV
-165 NDIINFLNKRSY
+165 NDVIDFLNEISY
-177 MYNLD
+177 MYNPN

-192 KMAIGNVLNESYK
+192 KMAIENVLNESYK
-205 ENFWKEVDA
+205 ENFWKEVD
-214 LDYKV
+214 LLNYKV
-219 ITIENII
+219 ITIEDII
-226 ACLAF
+226 LCLAF

-246 VANTSC
+246 VSNTSC

-263 EYYNV
+263 EYYNL

-289 EGTLTK
+289 EGPLTK
-295 DEFEIMKQH
+295 AEFEIMKQH
-304 VVYTYEIL
+304 AVYTYEIL
-312 SNLKNESILNI
+312 SNLKHEHILNI

-334 GYPRGISNLTLSGKI
+334 GYPRGLSDLTLSEKI

-361 KRPYKDGFSKDKVIE
+361 KRSYKDGFSKDKVIE
-376 ILNKCVIKGEID
+376 ILSNCANKGEID
-388 GEVVNKIIENYD
+388 GEVVKKVIENYD

-405 NNDLYSLY
+405 NNQLYSLY
-413 NNEIALLYDEYNN
+413 NHEITLLYNEYNN

>member
-1 MYNKKDIFK
+1 MNK
-10 KGKDGNVDKELN
+10 GLN

-31 SAYEKF
+31 SAYERF

-63 YTKNSLVIAAYFHDF
+63 DTKNSLVIAAYFHDF
-78 SAEKTNIC
+78 SAEKTNMC
-86 DTLDKY
+86 DSLDKY

-132 YVINDIENPLESNII
+132 YIINNIENPLESNII

-165 NDIINFLNKRSY
+165 NDVIDFLNERSY
-177 MYNLD
+177 MYNPN

-192 KMAIGNVLNESYK
+192 KMAIENVLNESYK
-205 ENFWKEVDA
+205 ENFWKEVD
-214 LDYKV
+214 LLNYKV
-219 ITIENII
+219 ITIEDII
-226 ACLAF
+226 VCLAF

-246 VANTSC
+246 VSNTSC

-263 EYYNV
+263 EYYNL

-289 EGTLTK
+289 EGPLTK
-295 DEFEIMKQH
+295 AEFEIMKQH
-304 VVYTYEIL
+304 AVYTYEIL
-312 SNLKNESILNI
+312 SNLKHEHILNI
-323 ASNHHEKLNGK
+323 ASNHNEKLNGK
-334 GYPRGISNLTLSGKI
+334 GYPRGLSDLTLSEKI

-361 KRPYKDGFSKDKVIE
+361 KRSYKDGFSKDKVIE
-376 ILNKCVIKGEID
+376 ILSNCANKGEID
-388 GEVVNKIIENYD
+388 GEVVKKVIENYD

-405 NNDLYSLY
+405 NNQLYSLY
-413 NNEIALLYDEYNN
+413 NHEITLLYNEYNN

>member
-1 MYNKKDIFK
+1 MNK
-10 KGKDGNVDKELN
+10 GLN

-31 SAYEKF
+31 SAYERF

-63 YTKNSLVIAAYFHDF
+63 DTKNSLVIAAYFHDF
-78 SAEKTNIC
+78 SAEKTNMC
-86 DTLDKY
+86 DSLDKY

-132 YVINDIENPLESNII
+132 YIINNIENPLESNII

-165 NDIINFLNKRSY
+165 NDVIDFLNEISY
-177 MYNLD
+177 MYNPN

-192 KMAIGNVLNESYK
+192 KMAIENVLNESYK
-205 ENFWKEVDA
+205 ENFWKEVD
-214 LDYKV
+214 LLNYKV
-219 ITIENII
+219 ITIEDII
-226 ACLAF
+226 VCLAF

-246 VANTSC
+246 VSNTSC

-263 EYYNV
+263 EYYNL
-268 KIGSLLH
+268 KIGILLH

-289 EGTLTK
+289 EGPLTK
-295 DEFEIMKQH
+295 AEFEIMKQH
-304 VVYTYEIL
+304 AVYTYEIL
-312 SNLKNESILNI
+312 SNLKHKHILNI

-334 GYPRGISNLTLSGKI
+334 GYPRGLSDLTLSEKI

-361 KRPYKDGFSKDKVIE
+361 KRSYKDGFSKDKVIE
-376 ILNKCVIKGEID
+376 ILSNCANKGEID
-388 GEVVNKIIENYD
+388 GEVVKKVIENYD

-405 NNDLYSLY
+405 NNQLYSLY
-413 NNEIALLYDEYNN
+413 NHEITLLYNEYNN

>member
-1 MYNKKDIFK
+1 MNK
-10 KGKDGNVDKELN
+10 GLN

-31 SAYEKF
+31 NAYEKF
-37 DKDACLH
+37 NKDACLH

-63 YTKNSLVIAAYFHDF
+63 DTKNSLVIAAYFHDF
-78 SAEKTNIC
+78 SAEKTNMY

-92 EKGNAVKE
+92 EKGNAVRE
-100 HCILGYL
+100 HCILGYI

-124 HHNTYDVD
+124 HHNTYDID
-132 YVINDIENPLESNII
+132 YIINDIENPLESNII

-165 NDIINFLNKRSY
+165 NDIIEFLNERSY
-177 MYNLD
+177 MYNQN

-192 KMAIGNVLNESYK
+192 KMAIENVLNQSYK

-214 LDYKV
+214 LDHKV

-226 ACLAF
+226 VCLAF

-246 VANTSC
+246 VANISC
-252 MLGKYFNLSEN
+252 ILGKYFNLSEN

-289 EGTLTK
+289 EGPLTK
-295 DEFEIMKQH
+295 EEFEIMKQH

-312 SNLKNESILNI
+312 SNLSHEGILNI

-334 GYPRGISNLTLSGKI
+334 GYPRGLLDLTLSEKI

-361 KRPYKDGFSKDKVIE
+361 KRSYKDGFSKDKVIE
-376 ILNKCVIKGEID
+376 ILSNCANKGEID
-388 GEVVNKIIENYD
+388 GEVVKKVIENYD

-405 NNDLYSLY
+405 NNQLYSLY
-413 NNEIALLYDEYNN
+413 NHEITLLYN
-426 LLSKL
+426 

>member
-1 MYNKKDIFK
+1 MNK
-10 KGKDGNVDKELN
+10 GLN

-31 SAYEKF
+31 SAYERF

-63 YTKNSLVIAAYFHDF
+63 DTKNSLVIAAYFHDF
-78 SAEKTNIC
+78 SAEKTNMC
-86 DTLDKY
+86 DSLDKY

-132 YVINDIENPLESNII
+132 YIINNIENPLESNII

-165 NDIINFLNKRSY
+165 NDVIDFLNERSY
-177 MYNLD
+177 MYNPN

-192 KMAIGNVLNESYK
+192 KMAIENVLNESYK
-205 ENFWKEVDA
+205 ENFWKEVD
-214 LDYKV
+214 LLNYKV
-219 ITIENII
+219 ITIEDII
-226 ACLAF
+226 LCLAF

-246 VANTSC
+246 VSNTSC

-263 EYYNV
+263 EYYNL

-289 EGTLTK
+289 EGPLTK
-295 DEFEIMKQH
+295 AEFEIMKQH

-312 SNLKNESILNI
+312 SNLKHEHILNI

-334 GYPRGISNLTLSGKI
+334 GYPRGLSDLTLSEKI

-361 KRPYKDGFSKDKVIE
+361 KRSYKDGFSKDKVIE
-376 ILNKCVIKGEID
+376 ILSNCANKGEID
-388 GEVVNKIIENYD
+388 GEVVKKVIENYD

-405 NNDLYSLY
+405 NNQLYSLY
-413 NNEIALLYDEYNN
+413 NDEITLLYNEYNN

>member
-1 MYNKKDIFK
+1 MNK
-10 KGKDGNVDKELN
+10 GLN

-31 SAYEKF
+31 SAYERF

-63 YTKNSLVIAAYFHDF
+63 DTKNSLVIAAYFHDF
-78 SAEKTNIC
+78 SAEKTNMC
-86 DTLDKY
+86 DSLDKY

-132 YVINDIENPLESNII
+132 YIINDIENPLESNII

-165 NDIINFLNKRSY
+165 NDVIDFLNERSY
-177 MYNLD
+177 MYNPN

-192 KMAIGNVLNESYK
+192 KMAIENVLNESYK
-205 ENFWKEVDA
+205 ENFWKEVD
-214 LDYKV
+214 LLNYKV
-219 ITIENII
+219 ITIEDII
-226 ACLAF
+226 LCLAF

-246 VANTSC
+246 VSNTSC

-263 EYYNV
+263 EYYNL

-289 EGTLTK
+289 EGPLTK
-295 DEFEIMKQH
+295 AEFEIMKQH
-304 VVYTYEIL
+304 AVYTYEIL
-312 SNLKNESILNI
+312 SNLKHKHILNI

-334 GYPRGISNLTLSGKI
+334 GYPRGLSDLTLSEKI

-361 KRPYKDGFSKDKVIE
+361 KRSYKDGFSKDKVIE
-376 ILNKCVIKGEID
+376 ILSNCANKGEID
-388 GEVVNKIIENYD
+388 REVVKKVIENYD

-405 NNDLYSLY
+405 NNQLYSLY
-413 NNEIALLYDEYNN
+413 NHEITLLYNEYNN

>member
-1 MYNKKDIFK
+1 MNK
-10 KGKDGNVDKELN
+10 GLN

-31 SAYEKF
+31 SAYERF

-63 YTKNSLVIAAYFHDF
+63 DTKNSLVIAAYFHDF
-78 SAEKTNIC
+78 SAEKTNMC
-86 DTLDKY
+86 DSLDKY

-132 YVINDIENPLESNII
+132 YIINNIENPLESNII

-165 NDIINFLNKRSY
+165 NDVIDFLNERSY
-177 MYNLD
+177 MYNPN

-192 KMAIGNVLNESYK
+192 KMAIENVLNESYK
-205 ENFWKEVDA
+205 ENFWKEVD
-214 LDYKV
+214 LLNYKV
-219 ITIENII
+219 ITIEDII
-226 ACLAF
+226 VCLAF

-246 VANTSC
+246 VSNTSC

-263 EYYNV
+263 EYYNL
-268 KIGSLLH
+268 KIGILLH

-289 EGTLTK
+289 EGPLTK
-295 DEFEIMKQH
+295 AEFEIMKQH
-304 VVYTYEIL
+304 AVYTYEIL
-312 SNLKNESILNI
+312 SNLKHKHILNI

-334 GYPRGISNLTLSGKI
+334 GYPRGLSDLTLSEKI

-361 KRPYKDGFSKDKVIE
+361 KRSYKDGFSKDKVIE
-376 ILNKCVIKGEID
+376 ILSNCANKGEID
-388 GEVVNKIIENYD
+388 GEVVKKVIENYD

-405 NNDLYSLY
+405 NNQLYSLY
-413 NNEIALLYDEYNN
+413 NHEITLLYNEYNN

>member
-1 MYNKKDIFK
+1 MNK
-10 KGKDGNVDKELN
+10 GLN

-31 SAYEKF
+31 SAYERF

-49 YLTLKICKNLDIDE
+49 YLTLKICKNMDMDE
-63 YTKNSLVIAAYFHDF
+63 DTKNSLVIAAYFHDF
-78 SAEKTNIC
+78 SAEKTNMC
-86 DTLDKY
+86 DSLDKY

-132 YVINDIENPLESNII
+132 YIINDIENPLESNII

-165 NDIINFLNKRSY
+165 NDVIDFLNERSY
-177 MYNLD
+177 MYNPN

-192 KMAIGNVLNESYK
+192 KMAIENVLNESYK
-205 ENFWKEVDA
+205 ENFWKEVD
-214 LDYKV
+214 LLNYKV
-219 ITIENII
+219 ITIEDII
-226 ACLAF
+226 VCLAF

-246 VANTSC
+246 VSNTSC

-263 EYYNV
+263 EYYNL

-289 EGTLTK
+289 EGPLTK
-295 DEFEIMKQH
+295 AEFEIMKQH

-312 SNLKNESILNI
+312 SNLKHEQILNI

-334 GYPRGISNLTLSGKI
+334 GYPRGLSDLTLSEKI

-361 KRPYKDGFSKDKVIE
+361 KRSYKDGFSKDKVIE
-376 ILNKCVIKGEID
+376 ILSNCANKGEID
-388 GEVVNKIIENYD
+388 REVVKKVIENYD

-405 NNDLYSLY
+405 NNQLYSLY
-413 NNEIALLYDEYNN
+413 NHEITLLYNEYNN

>member
-1 MYNKKDIFK
+1 MNK
-10 KGKDGNVDKELN
+10 GLN

-31 SAYEKF
+31 SAYERF

-63 YTKNSLVIAAYFHDF
+63 DTKNSLVIAAYFHDF
-78 SAEKTNIC
+78 SAEKTNMC
-86 DTLDKY
+86 DSLDKY

-132 YVINDIENPLESNII
+132 YIINNIENPLESNII

-165 NDIINFLNKRSY
+165 NDVIDFLNERSY
-177 MYNLD
+177 MYNPN

-192 KMAIGNVLNESYK
+192 KMAIENVLNESYK
-205 ENFWKEVDA
+205 ENFWKE
-214 LDYKV
+214 LDLLNYKV
-219 ITIENII
+219 ITIEDII
-226 ACLAF
+226 VCLAF

-246 VANTSC
+246 VSNTSC

-263 EYYNV
+263 EYYNL

-289 EGTLTK
+289 EGPLTK
-295 DEFEIMKQH
+295 AEFEIMKQH
-304 VVYTYEIL
+304 AVYTYEIL
-312 SNLKNESILNI
+312 SNLKHEHILNI

-334 GYPRGISNLTLSGKI
+334 GYPRGLSDLTLSEKI

-361 KRPYKDGFSKDKVIE
+361 KRSYKDGFSKDKVIE
-376 ILNKCVIKGEID
+376 ILSNCANKGEID
-388 GEVVNKIIENYD
+388 GEVVKKVIENYD

-405 NNDLYSLY
+405 NNQLYSLY
-413 NNEIALLYDEYNN
+413 NHEITLLYNEYNN

>member
-1 MYNKKDIFK
+1 M
-10 KGKDGNVDKELN
+10 
-22 ITNVLKTVN
+22 
-31 SAYEKF
+31 
-37 DKDACLH
+37 
-44 SLQVA
+44 
-49 YLTLKICKNLDIDE
+49 
-63 YTKNSLVIAAYFHDF
+63 
-78 SAEKTNIC
+78 C
-86 DTLDKY
+86 DSLDKY

-100 HCILGYL
+100 HCILGYI

-132 YVINDIENPLESNII
+132 YIINDIENPLESNII

-153 SIYNIFNEQASV
+153 SIYNIFNRQASV
-165 NDIINFLNKRSY
+165 NDVIDFLNEISY
-177 MYNLD
+177 MYNPN

-192 KMAIGNVLNESYK
+192 KMAIENVLNESYK
-205 ENFWKEVDA
+205 ENFWKEVD
-214 LDYKV
+214 LLNYKV
-219 ITIENII
+219 ITIEDII
-226 ACLAF
+226 LCLAF

-246 VANTSC
+246 VSNTSC

-263 EYYNV
+263 EYYNL

-289 EGTLTK
+289 EGPLTK
-295 DEFEIMKQH
+295 AEFEIMKQH
-304 VVYTYEIL
+304 AVYTYEIL
-312 SNLKNESILNI
+312 SNLKHEHILNI

-334 GYPRGISNLTLSGKI
+334 GYPRGLSDLTLSEKI

-361 KRPYKDGFSKDKVIE
+361 KRSYKDGFSKDKVIE
-376 ILNKCVIKGEID
+376 ILSNCANKGEID
-388 GEVVNKIIENYD
+388 GEVVKKVIENYD

-405 NNDLYSLY
+405 NNQLYSLY
-413 NNEIALLYDEYNN
+413 NDEITLLYNEYNN

>member
-1 MYNKKDIFK
+1 MNK
-10 KGKDGNVDKELN
+10 GLN

-31 SAYEKF
+31 SAYERF

-49 YLTLKICKNLDIDE
+49 YLTLKICKNMDMDE
-63 YTKNSLVIAAYFHDF
+63 DTKNSLVIAAYFHDF
-78 SAEKTNIC
+78 SAEKTNMC
-86 DTLDKY
+86 DSLDKY

-124 HHNTYDVD
+124 HYNTYDVD
-132 YVINDIENPLESNII
+132 YIINDIENPLESNII

-153 SIYNIFNEQASV
+153 SIYNIFNRQASV
-165 NDIINFLNKRSY
+165 NDVIDFLNERSY
-177 MYNLD
+177 MYNPN

-192 KMAIGNVLNESYK
+192 KMAIENVLNESYK
-205 ENFWKEVDA
+205 ENFWKEVD
-214 LDYKV
+214 LLNYKV
-219 ITIENII
+219 ITIEDII
-226 ACLAF
+226 VCLAF

-246 VANTSC
+246 VSNTSC

-263 EYYNV
+263 EYYNL

-289 EGTLTK
+289 EGPLTK
-295 DEFEIMKQH
+295 AEFEIMKQH
-304 VVYTYEIL
+304 AVYTYEIL
-312 SNLKNESILNI
+312 SNLKHKHILNI

-334 GYPRGISNLTLSGKI
+334 GYPRGLSDLTLSEKI

-361 KRPYKDGFSKDKVIE
+361 KRSYKDGFSKDKVIE
-376 ILNKCVIKGEID
+376 ILSNCANKGEID
-388 GEVVNKIIENYD
+388 GEVVKKVIENYD

-405 NNDLYSLY
+405 NNQLYSLY
-413 NNEIALLYDEYNN
+413 NHEITLLYNEYNN